1 LSGRSSETGEVKHD
15 PFAILRQRNFDL
27 YLSSRV
33 LSGIGTTMLQAVFL
47 WHVHELSES
56 AISLGLLGL
65 MRFFPALALSLVGGA
80 VADAYNRRIVILI
93 AQTVP
98 LAAAFVVS
106 VATLNGWVTL
116 EIIYAVAFCV
126 GLAQAFEGPSN
137 TALLP
142 ALVSR
147 EDFPHAVNVS
157 STSRSLGSVTGPF
170 VAGLMIAAAGVGQA
184 YIVYGFVIASS
195 MCLMFILKYQQPT
208 DGPKRAVSIAAIK
221 EGIRFVRSR
230 PVILGAMTLDLFAV
244 IFAGATALLPIYA
257 KEILHAGPVGYALLL
272 SSYEA
277 GSFITALIMVMRP
290 PVVKAGRTLIW
301 TVVAFGLCTIVFGVS
316 RNLPLSILAYLLI
329 GSADQV
335 SVVMR
340 NAIIQLSTPDELR
353 GRVSAVSSVFVQS
366 SNQLGAVESG
376 FLAAATSATF
386 AVVTGGAVAI
396 GVTGAVA
403 LRIRELYHYTID
415 RRRPMR
421 AEEPSEPAA
430 VAS

>member
-1 LSGRSSETGEVKHD
+1 LSERPSETGEVKHD
-15 PFAILRQRNFDL
+15 PLAILRQRNFDL

-56 AISLGLLGL
+56 AVSLGLLGL

-80 VADAYNRRIVILI
+80 IADAYNRKVVILL

-98 LAAAFVVS
+98 LAAAVVVS
-106 VATLNGWVTL
+106 TATLSGSVSL
-116 EIIYAVAFCV
+116 EMIYAVAFCV

-170 VAGLMIAAAGVGQA
+170 LAGLLIAVFDVGEA
-184 YIVYGFVIASS
+184 YIAYGIVIALS
-195 MCLMFILKYQQPT
+195 MFLMFILKYEQPT
-208 DGPKRAVSIAAIK
+208 DGPKRAVSVAAIK
-221 EGIRFVRSR
+221 EGISFVRSR
-230 PVILGAMTLDLFAV
+230 PVIVGSMTLDLFAV

-257 KEILHAGPVGYALLL
+257 KEILHAGPVGYAVLL

-277 GSFITALIMVMRP
+277 GSFVMAFIMVMRP

-301 TVVAFGLCTIVFGVS
+301 TVVAFGICTIIFGVS
-316 RNLPLSILAYLLI
+316 RSLPLSILAYFLI
-329 GSADQV
+329 GSSDQV

-353 GRVSAVSSVFVQS
+353 GRVSAVSSVFIQS

-386 AVVTGGAVAI
+386 AVVSGGVVAI
-396 GVTGAVA
+396 GVAGAVS
-403 LRIRELYHYTID
+403 LRIRDLYHYTID
-415 RRRPMR
+415 RRRPGT
-421 AEEPSEPAA
+421 EEDVSEPAA